1 MEMEEI
7 EIVSEK
13 VRIGDICRRVK
24 EERKKNQKSQG
35 GTIYV
40 GAKDRQTNRLENE
53 QRNKKEFRGKEM
65 VKGMSGRRT
74 RPGKQVGSGVNFMD
88 GGGTKR
94 RRG

>member
-1 MEMEEI
+1 MEEI

-13 VRIGDICRRVK
+13 VRIGGICHRVK
-24 EERKKNQKSQG
+24 EERKIKEKKSQG

-53 QRNKKEFRGKEM
+53 QRNKREFRGKEI

-94 RRG
+94 QRG